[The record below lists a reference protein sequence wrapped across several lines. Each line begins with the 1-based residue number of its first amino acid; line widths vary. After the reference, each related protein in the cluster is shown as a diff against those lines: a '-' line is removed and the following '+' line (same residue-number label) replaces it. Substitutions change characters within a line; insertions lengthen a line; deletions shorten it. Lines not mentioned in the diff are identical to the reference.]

1 MLRILLFL
9 GTNLAI
15 VALISLTFRLLGLD
29 GLLQANGV
37 DLNINALIVYS
48 AVIGFSG
55 ALISLFLSKTMAK
68 AGMGVKV
75 ITRPANPTEQWLV
88 DTVARQAKQAG
99 IGMPEVGIFDHASPN
114 AFATGWNKNAALVA
128 VSTGLLNTMDRKEV
142 EAVLGHEVAHVANG
156 DMVTLTLIQGVVNT
170 FVIFLSRIVGY
181 LVDRLVFKVERG
193 HGPAF
198 WIVSMIAQFVF
209 GIAAMMIVM
218 WFSRWREFRA
228 DKGGAEL
235 AGRRNMINA
244 LKALQ
249 AAHDTPPMPDE
260 MRAFAI
266 NAGRMQAAFS
276 SHPPLEKRI
285 AALEAMAGG
294 DAQPARPRRPCIDP
308 VTRGPGWGSRWGGP
322 VSRSPLAV
330 SRARR

>member
-37 DLNINALIVYS
+37 DLNINALVVYS

-88 DTVARQAKQAG
+88 DTVTRQAKQAG

-114 AFATGWNKNAALVA
+114 AFATGWNRNNALVA

-170 FVIFLSRIVGY
+170 FVIFLSRIVGH
-181 LVDRLVFKVERG
+181 LVDRLVFKIERG

-228 DKGGAEL
+228 DRGGAEL

-266 NAGRMQAAFS
+266 NARRM
-276 SHPPLEKRI
+276 
-285 AALEAMAGG
+285 
-294 DAQPARPRRPCIDP
+294 
-308 VTRGPGWGSRWGGP
+308 
-322 VSRSPLAV
+322 
-330 SRARR
+330 